1 MWGAETDPAAWE
13 SIDECRVVTAVTDAG
28 GETVGWESTGNTT
41 DWERKIDQ
49 LPEWAKTG

>member
-28 GETVGWESTGNTT
+28 GETVGWE
-41 DWERKIDQ
+41 RKIDQ